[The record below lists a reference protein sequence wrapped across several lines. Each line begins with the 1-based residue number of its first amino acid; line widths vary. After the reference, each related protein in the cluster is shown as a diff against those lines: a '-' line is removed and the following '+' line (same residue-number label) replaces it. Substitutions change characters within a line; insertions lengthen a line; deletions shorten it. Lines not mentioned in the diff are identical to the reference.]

1 MQVKTKGI
9 VLHQVKY
16 SDSSNIVNI
25 YTQQFGR
32 MTFMVRGVNNKKST
46 LRTALLQ
53 PLSVVEIDF
62 MHHAKNNMHHLK
74 EIRAIQPFSDIPFN
88 PVKGSLAMFLV
99 EILHKTLRHSEQDE
113 YLYDFLEKSVFD
125 LDNCEKGLGNF
136 HLYFLMQLS
145 NHLGFFPNVEEMEI
159 CKIFD
164 LQNGVFISDV
174 PSHTH
179 FLQNENAVDFKTL
192 LNLELENLEA
202 LSLSKT
208 RRTELLDAVVEYYK
222 LHLPDLKSVNS
233 LEVLHNLWN

>member
-32 MTFMVRGVNNKKST
+32 MTLMVRGVNKKKST

-62 MHHAKNNMHHLK
+62 MYHPKNNMHHLR
-74 EIRAIQPFSDIPFN
+74 EIRVVQPFFDIPFN

-99 EILHKTLRHSEQDE
+99 EILHKVLHHSEQDE
-113 YLYDFLEKSVFD
+113 YLYDFLEKSMFD
-125 LDNCEKGLGNF
+125 LDNCQKGLGNF

-145 NHLGFFPNVEEMEI
+145 NYLGFFPNTDEMES

-164 LQNGVFISDV
+164 LQNGIFLPYI
-174 PSHTH
+174 PTH
-179 FLQNENAVDFKTL
+179 SQFLKNENAKDFKIL
-192 LNLELENLEA
+192 LNLELENLEI

-208 RRTELLDAVVEYYK
+208 RRSELLDAVVEYYK
-222 LHLPDLKSVNS
+222 LHIPDFRTVNS